1 MARSRGRRLFGITAV
16 GAAASLL
23 LSACWGGSSD
33 IVLRSDP
40 QMYGMVASTQ
50 YTINGSPD
58 GSSETNVSVTQGM
71 GNYSPLVNK
80 VTTTFGK
87 GAGTSTE
94 TVTITG
100 KDGVDHAILA
110 MSRRSLSFGLSNAMK
125 ADVTTYDAHDHTGHR
140 VCGAKVRIDMEPSIV
155 GTYILGEGGDGRS
168 WEMLMYYSVP
178 CSQDGDDMPLGQSTF
193 TAASINQMFQVR
205 VSGDPM
211 IFNRGHSVTVTGGPL
226 ANLTGGW
233 WEHNLSIVS
242 VSKKIGEL
250 VHELSTSK
258 TPWLGF
264 NPGAQYASTDIV
276 YSAGDADQYNLKR
289 FALNRQSAYEVNA
302 RRTPTDPWT
311 TLMIEPSYLS
321 PWNDLAQSW
330 KAFTGDSLPD
340 INKLVDDNGMPKLN
354 DDHVPDGNL
363 KKIETAGCQNCSNPK
378 LSMIQIKSGPN
389 TTVYSMAIRA
399 WYGAN
404 SSMVLFGRGLQ
415 GDPTKIL
422 SSANG
427 DGSVECPSQVDND
440 GTVHTMSKDRC
451 NNWRK
456 NAAFMQMI
464 SGDPSRIGA
473 DVVGTFRVDN
483 NGTFASDCHG
493 SGDNTT
499 CTLKPLENKL
509 SASYQFN
516 NNGDGLESA
525 WSAMQLLGP
534 VGMDTLGMSYASQPY
549 DGSGLN
555 FGMLQSIVGHWY
567 QGDIT
572 KTPWMIYAL
581 DTRALVTPDA
591 IGQSLTAI
599 GR

>member
-1 MARSRGRRLFGITAV
+1 MARSRGRRAFGLTAV
-16 GAAASLL
+16 AAAASLL
-23 LSACWGGSSD
+23 LSACWGGNDSD

-50 YTINGSPD
+50 YTIDGAPD
-58 GSSETNVSVTQGM
+58 GSSETNVSITQGI
-71 GNYSPLVNK
+71 GNYSPLVGK
-80 VTTTFGK
+80 VTTAFGK

-110 MSRRSLSFGLSNAMK
+110 MSRRSLNFGLSNAMT
-125 ADVTTYDAHDHTGHR
+125 AYITTYDSHDHSGHR

-155 GTYILGEGGDGRS
+155 GTYILGEGDGRS
-168 WEMLMYYSVP
+168 WEILMYYSVP

-193 TAASINQMFQVR
+193 IGASINQMFQVR

-226 ANLTGGW
+226 AGLTGGW

-242 VSKKIGEL
+242 VSKQIGEL

-264 NPGAQYASTDIV
+264 NPGAKYASTDIV

-289 FALNRQSAYEVNA
+289 FALNRQSAYMVNV
-302 RRTPTDPWT
+302 RRQPTDPWT
-311 TLMIEPSYLS
+311 SLLVKPSYLS
-321 PWNDLAQSW
+321 PWNDLEQSW
-330 KAFTGDSLPD
+330 KAFTGDSLPK
-340 INKLVDDNGMPKLN
+340 INDLVDDNGMPKL
-354 DDHVPDGNL
+354 DKGIPDGNL

-378 LSMIQIKSGPN
+378 LSMIQLMSGPN
-389 TTVYSMAIRA
+389 SVDYSMAIRA

-415 GDPTKIL
+415 GDPTKVL
-422 SSANG
+422 NSATGN
-427 DGSVECPSQVDND
+427 SNVECPSTVDND
-440 GTVHTMSKDRC
+440 GTVHTMNKDRC

-464 SGDPSRIGA
+464 SGDPNRVGA

-483 NGTFASDCHG
+483 NGTFKSVCHG
-493 SGDNTT
+493 SGDNTS
-499 CTLKPLENKL
+499 CTLQPDENKL
-509 SASYQFN
+509 SASYQFS
-516 NNGDGLESA
+516 NNGAGLENA

-549 DGSGLN
+549 NGSGLN
-555 FGMLQSIVGHWY
+555 FGMLQSIAGHWY

-572 KTPWMIYAL
+572 KSPWMVFAL
-581 DTRALVTPDA
+581 DARALTIPGALD
-591 IGQSLTAI
+591 QSLTAI